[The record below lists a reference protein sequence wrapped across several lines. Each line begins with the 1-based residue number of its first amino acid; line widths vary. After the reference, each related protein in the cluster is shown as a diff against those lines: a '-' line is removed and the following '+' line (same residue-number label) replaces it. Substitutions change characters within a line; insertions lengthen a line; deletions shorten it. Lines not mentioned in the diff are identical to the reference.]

1 MTDMI
6 AVLEALG
13 SFIVGAVGRAGVAL
27 LAGLALATP
36 ALAIA
41 IVVHAL
47 RRRRDRALARASGV
61 AWRRSNWY
69 APNHTWLAARRNGE
83 LAVGLDDFGQRLLPS
98 ASSVELPRVG
108 MDVSRGDPIAVV
120 RAGGHVVRIG
130 APIAGTVR
138 RVNARVRRDP
148 SLLKSDPYGGGWL
161 FTLVPSENAYMKFP
175 REDQAE
181 AWFAAEQ
188 RRLSRFV
195 EHELGLAAADG
206 GELVA
211 PAPSLLGEEGWSR
224 LLATFLHPPG

>member
-1 MTDMI
+1 MTDVI

-13 SFIVGAVGRAGVAL
+13 SFIVGGVGRAGVAL
-27 LAGLALATP
+27 LAGFALAAP

-41 IVVHAL
+41 LVVNAL
-47 RRRRDRALARASGV
+47 RRRRDHTLARASGI

-69 APNHTWLAARRNGE
+69 APNHTWLAARRDGE
-83 LAVGLDDFGQRLLPS
+83 LAVGLDDFAQRLLPS
-98 ASSVELPRVG
+98 ATSVELPRIGVE
-108 MDVSRGDPIAVV
+108 VRKGDPIALV

-130 APIAGTVR
+130 APVAGTVR

-148 SLLKSDPYGGGWL
+148 SLLKRDPYGGGWL
-161 FTLVPSENAYMKFP
+161 FTVLPTETTYLKFP

-181 AWFAAEQ
+181 AWFAGEQ

-195 EHELGLAAADG
+195 ENELGLAAADG

-211 PAPSLLGEEGWSR
+211 PAPSLLGEEGWR
-224 LLATFLHPPG
+224 KLLATFLPSR